1 MGIFIVM
8 NLNENIYRLKELMGI
23 LREQDEDIQPEEETD
38 CYPSDYEPGKTYG
51 RDELSKMFSCF
62 AGESNFPVEAV
73 KEMMFPLIP
82 PNDDNPKH
90 YFIDL
95 DPKNMQVGPDEFV
108 TMEERADK
116 YKNKFSKISLETISL
131 TPDQIHPDTI
141 KFIPKKESVKGGKER
156 IEVQMRRALKD
167 GVETLTDNEPFV
179 VEIVDG
185 LYRWDEGW
193 NRLIALMKLYEQGK
207 IPEIKGKS
215 WVAHPA

>member
-1 MGIFIVM
+1 
-8 NLNENIYRLKELMGI
+8 MGI
-23 LREQDEDIQPEEETD
+23 LKEDEDIQPEEETD

-90 YFIDL
+90 HFIDL

-116 YKNKFSKISLETISL
+116 YKNKFSKISYESSSVNVIC
-131 TPDQIHPDTI
+131 IN
-141 KFIPKKESVKGGKER
+141 PK
-156 IEVQMRRALKD
+156 
-167 GVETLTDNEPFV
+167 
-179 VEIVDG
+179 
-185 LYRWDEGW
+185 
-193 NRLIALMKLYEQGK
+193 
-207 IPEIKGKS
+207 
-215 WVAHPA
+215 

>member
-1 MGIFIVM
+1 M

-23 LREQDEDIQPEEETD
+23 LTEQDEDIQPEEETD

-73 KEMMFPLIP
+73 KEMMFPLRP
-82 PNDDNPKH
+82 PNKDNPKH
-90 YFIDL
+90 HFIDL
-95 DPKNMQVGPDEFV
+95 DPKNMQVGRDEFV
-108 TMEERADK
+108 TMEERAEK

-141 KFIPKKESVKGGKER
+141 KFIPNKESVEGGKER

-179 VEIVDG
+179 VEMVDG

-207 IPEIKGKS
+207 ISEIKGKS